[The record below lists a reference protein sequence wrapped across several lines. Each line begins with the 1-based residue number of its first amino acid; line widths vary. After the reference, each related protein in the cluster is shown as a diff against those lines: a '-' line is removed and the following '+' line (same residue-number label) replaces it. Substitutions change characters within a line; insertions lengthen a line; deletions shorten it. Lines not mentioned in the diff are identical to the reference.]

1 MWSATRV
8 GSVTDIAAQPAS
20 AADMR
25 GDVLVEAAY
34 QLLDEVGLEGLT
46 IRAVLSRTGLARRA
60 FYDRFDGKDDLVL
73 EVFSRTLQ
81 AAATLFSAETATIA
95 SAMDRLRLI
104 VCGIVM
110 GRADHAPD
118 GSWETSRRSVALSRE
133 HLRLAETHPA
143 ELRRTIAP
151 LVDLMAGEV
160 RRGMA
165 RAEVRQGDAQAMAM
179 LVYNLVSTT
188 VHSELLAEEAD
199 RQNRARR
206 EALADEIWEFTRRAI
221 AA

>member
-1 MWSATRV
+1 M
-8 GSVTDIAAQPAS
+8 GSITEIAAKHAAPA
-20 AADMR
+20 DVR

-60 FYDRFDGKDDLVL
+60 FYDRFDSKDDLVL
-73 EVFSRTLQ
+73 EVFARTLQ
-81 AAATLFSAETATIA
+81 AAATLFSAETASIA

-104 VCGIVM
+104 VWGIVM
-110 GRADHAPD
+110 GRAGHAPD

-151 LVDLMAGEV
+151 LVDLMAGEI